1 MIGTPLCTNK
11 QTLPN
16 LPHLPT
22 FPFTLPLSL
31 LFTLPSCFPYHE
43 PFSPTFHTLNH
54 SPKAP
59 KINSGIISTEQ
70 VLHVHDVVKTKNFI
84 LKVGKAG
91 GEQLRVGKTG
101 GKGEE

>member
-1 MIGTPLCTNK
+1 LNFIGLS
-11 QTLPN
+11 N
-16 LPHLPT
+16 LG
-22 FPFTLPLSL
+22 
-31 LFTLPSCFPYHE
+31 
-43 PFSPTFHTLNH
+43 
-54 SPKAP
+54 KAP
-59 KINSGIISTEQ
+59 KINSGIIST